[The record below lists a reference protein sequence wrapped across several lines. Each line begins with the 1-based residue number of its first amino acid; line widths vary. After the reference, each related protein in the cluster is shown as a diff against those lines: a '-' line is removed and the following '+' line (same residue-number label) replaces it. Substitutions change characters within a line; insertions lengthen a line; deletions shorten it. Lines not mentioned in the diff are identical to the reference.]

1 VPEALRRC
9 VGSEPFGDE
18 YWGLRPMLRRSAGFA
33 DLLGLDAVDELLSD
47 RGLRTPFVRV
57 VRDGCVQ
64 PASAFTGGGG
74 LGAEM
79 TDQVRDDLL
88 MRLLSEGATVVLQ
101 GLHRTWPPLRDFCAD
116 LAASLGCAVQANAY
130 LTPGGNTGL
139 ATHYDTHDV
148 FVLQIAGTKHW
159 RVHEPVLLDPL
170 ERQAWGGRAEEVAA
184 QAEGSPV
191 LEHVMAPGDVLYLPR
206 GWLHA
211 ASALD
216 GISLHV
222 TLGLHRPT
230 RFSIVEALLNLAA
243 GDQPL
248 RGGLPLGVD
257 VSDPA
262 ELGPH
267 LQGTVARLR
276 DWLATVDAE
285 TVAQRL
291 RAPHWTA
298 TRPGPVRP
306 VAQVAFAASVGLD
319 DRIVLRTGLR
329 FTFDGTRL
337 QLTGKTLTFPA
348 ACSDAVALILEGKPV
363 RVGDLPGLDDP
374 SRLVLARRLLLEAI
388 AVPEVYEPPPAGR
401 YRPSPNSPSNRWRQ
415 P

>member
-1 VPEALRRC
+1 MAVSEALRRC

-18 YWGLRPMLRRSAGFA
+18 HWGVRPMLRRTSGFA
-33 DLLGLDAVDELLSD
+33 DLLDLDAVDELLSD
-47 RGLRTPFVRV
+47 RCLRTPFVRV
-57 VRDGCVQ
+57 VRDGRVQ

-74 LGAEM
+74 LGAHVS
-79 TDQVRDDLL
+79 DQIRDDLL

-101 GLHRTWPPLRDFCAD
+101 GLHRTWPPLREFCAD
-116 LAASLGCAVQANAY
+116 LAVSLGCAVQANAY
-130 LTPGGNTGL
+130 LTPGGNTGF

-148 FVLQIAGTKHW
+148 FVLQTAGTKHW
-159 RVHEPVLLDPL
+159 RIHEPVLLDPL
-170 ERQAWGGRAEEVAA
+170 ERQPWGRRADEVSA
-184 QAEGSPV
+184 QVSGTPV
-191 LEHVMAPGDVLYLPR
+191 LDHVMTPGDLLYLPR

-216 GISLHV
+216 GISLHI

-230 RFSIVEALLNLAA
+230 RYSIVEALLGLAA
-243 GDQPL
+243 GHQPL

-257 VSDPA
+257 ITDPV

-276 DWLATVDAE
+276 EWLSSVEPE
-285 TVAQRL
+285 TVARHL
-291 RAPHWTA
+291 RSPQWTA

-306 VAQVAFAASVGLD
+306 VAQLAFASSVGPD
-319 DRIVLRTGLR
+319 DRIALRTGLR

-337 QLTGKTLTFPA
+337 ELADKAITFPA
-348 ACSDAVALILEGKPV
+348 ACSDAVAVILEGKPV

-374 SRLVLARRLLLEAI
+374 SRLVLARRLLLEAV
-388 AVPEVYEPPPAGR
+388 ALPEVYDAPPAGR
-401 YRPSPNSPSNRWRQ
+401 
-415 P
+415 